1 MSTTKKKQQQQ
12 ESHNAAHHQAFKVD
26 MGPELQ
32 YLLKVKEDL
41 S

>member
-1 MSTTKKKQQQQ
+1 MFIFEMLSSDLNVKNQ
-12 ESHNAAHHQAFKVD
+12 
-26 MGPELQ
+26 GPELQ